1 MAAKLAHPT
10 PTFKINQRQPTQ
22 DRLLRHPQLSAVDPM
37 VPGHLPT
44 LQGLTLKEPIGSRRE
59 LIYFIGLFQQLQDLK
74 LLCDRAGSREKPGGD
89 LTLSPPFIPPLQGL
103 LTMRCYTGV
112 ALLKEMIDLFGGFR
126 FHHMDLFK
134 VDGMRLLLDACAETL
149 ESVVLHPTDPRSEQL
164 FPKTR
169 RFLSK

>member
-59 LIYFIGLFQQLQDLK
+59 LIYFIGLFRHLQDLK
-74 LLCDRAGSREKPGGD
+74 LLYSQTNPGGEPQGD
-89 LTLSPPFIPPLQGL
+89 PTLVPPFVPPLQGS
-103 LTMRCYTGV
+103 LTMGYSLGDGI
-112 ALLKEMIDLFGGFR
+112 LKDMIDLFGGFR
-126 FHHMDLFK
+126 LRHVDLFA
-134 VDGMRLLLDACAETL
+134 VRGVRLLLDGCAKTL
-149 ESVVLHPTDPRSEQL
+149 ESVVLHPSDPLGERLFLKAHRS
-164 FPKTR
+164 
-169 RFLSK
+169 